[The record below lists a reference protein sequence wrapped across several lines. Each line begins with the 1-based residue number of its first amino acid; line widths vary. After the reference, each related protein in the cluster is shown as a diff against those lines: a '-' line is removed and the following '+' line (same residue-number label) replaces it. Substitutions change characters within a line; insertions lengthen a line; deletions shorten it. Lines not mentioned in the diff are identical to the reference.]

1 MPDVKHSET
10 ALFKTTVR
18 PAITALIGL
27 VVAAISLVAFV
38 FDLLV
43 TPEID
48 ALIVSFV
55 VCGIGLMAGFF
66 MLRRLTPRREP
77 ISLFAD
83 SGGISLRPA
92 SRTSL
97 PSPVKEAALDAGK
110 IVIEPHS
117 GGRAVQVVSSEP
129 PHKVSSYKA
138 PDSSGGLVFA
148 TAIAVSLILGGRV
161 DGGWSFLALL
171 VPCAWL
177 VALALYWTRAR
188 QTASVAR
195 YDLPVAGGVVLV
207 MAMAGV
213 GLVMMHFEFLRV
225 FLGLTMG
232 AGGAVALILH
242 RRRQRQNP
250 YVYFL

>member
-1 MPDVKHSET
+1 
-10 ALFKTTVR
+10 
-18 PAITALIGL
+18 
-27 VVAAISLVAFV
+27 
-38 FDLLV
+38 
-43 TPEID
+43 
-48 ALIVSFV
+48 LIVSFV
-55 VCGIGLMAGFF
+55 VCGVALATGFLMLGSLA
-66 MLRRLTPRREP
+66 PRQEP

-92 SRTSL
+92 SRTAF
-97 PSPVKEAALDAGK
+97 PSPVKEAALDAAK
-110 IVIEPHS
+110 TVIEPRS
-117 GGRAVQVVSSEP
+117 GGRPVQMVSSKP
-129 PHKVSSYKA
+129 PHKISSYKT
-138 PDSSGGLVFA
+138 PDTSGGLAFA
-148 TAIAVSLILGGRV
+148 TAIAISLILGGRV
-161 DGGWSFLALL
+161 SGGWGFLALL

-232 AGGAVALILH
+232 AGGAIALILH

-250 YVYFL
+250 YVSFL